1 MSSKKNVV
9 YEAEPEVPDVEPEVA
24 APEPEPVAPV
34 VTRAEALVAEAAAPE
49 PEPEVEAEPEVDYA
63 EYLAAEAARRAA
75 WIHG

>member
-1 MSSKKNVV
+1 MSSKKNIV
-9 YEAEPEVPDVEPEVA
+9 YEAEPEVPDVEPEVT
-24 APEPEPVAPV
+24 EPETVAPV

-49 PEPEVEAEPEVDYA
+49 PEVEVEAEPEVDYA

>member
-1 MSSKKNVV
+1 MSSKKNIV
-9 YEAEPEVPDVEPEVA
+9 YEAEPEVPDVEPEA
-24 APEPEPVAPV
+24 TEPETVAPV
-34 VTRAEALVAEAAAPE
+34 VTRAEALVAEAAA